1 MSSALYKL
9 SEFFI
14 IFIGIPIV
22 FTFQFNTWV
31 KLTIGIIGFI
41 YIIVMLSRVEKLKFK
56 VTPNL
61 NWKLFFKKLF
71 LKLLLIAFTTFLFV
85 FFTEKEA
92 LFNVVINK
100 PKLWVLILFIYSLF
114 SVYPQELMYRTFFFQ
129 RYKELISNKTLF
141 IFINA
146 TVFSLGHIFFR
157 NTLVLVLTFF
167 GGLLFAITYSKTKST
182 FLVSIEHAIYGSW
195 LFTVGMGDMLGFPS

>member
-1 MSSALYKL
+1 
-9 SEFFI
+9 
-14 IFIGIPIV
+14 
-22 FTFQFNTWV
+22 
-31 KLTIGIIGFI
+31 
-41 YIIVMLSRVEKLKFK
+41 MLLRVEKLQLKI
-56 VTPNL
+56 TPNL
-61 NWKLFFKKLF
+61 NWKPFFKKLS

-129 RYKELISNKTLF
+129 RYKELISNKSLF

>member
-14 IFIGIPIV
+14 IFIGIPVV
-22 FTFQFNTWV
+22 FTFQFSTWV

-41 YIIVMLSRVEKLKFK
+41 YIIIMLLRVEKLQLKI
-56 VTPNL
+56 TPNL
-61 NWKLFFKKLF
+61 NWKPFFKKLS

-129 RYKELISNKTLF
+129 RYKELISNKTLS

>member
-41 YIIVMLSRVEKLKFK
+41 YIIVMLLRVEKLKFK
-56 VTPNL
+56 ITPNL
-61 NWKLFFKKLF
+61 NWKPFFKKLF

-92 LFNVVINK
+92 LFYVVINK

-182 FLVSIEHAIYGSW
+182 LLVSIEHAIYGSW

>member
-14 IFIGIPIV
+14 IFIGIPVV
-22 FTFQFNTWV
+22 FTFQFSTWV

-41 YIIVMLSRVEKLKFK
+41 YIIIMLLRVEKLQLKI
-56 VTPNL
+56 TPNL
-61 NWKLFFKKLF
+61 NWKPFFKKLS

-129 RYKELISNKTLF
+129 RYKELISNKSLF

>member
-14 IFIGIPIV
+14 IFIGIPVV
-22 FTFQFNTWV
+22 FTFHFNAWA
-31 KLTIGIIGFI
+31 KLSIGIIGFI
-41 YIIVMLSRVEKLKFK
+41 YIIVMLLRVEKLQLKIM
-56 VTPNL
+56 PNL
-61 NWKLFFKKLF
+61 NWKPFFKELF
-71 LKLLLIAFTTFLFV
+71 LKFLLIAFTTFLFV

-129 RYKELISNKTLF
+129 RYKELISNKTLS